1 MPSLIIVGYVWQISE
16 KEILPPPPP
25 PPFPRSTVSS
35 PEKVHPK

>member
-25 PPFPRSTVSS
+25 PFPRSTVSS